1 MWESVGLYKCITLD
15 TNLSP
20 NIQIS
25 TEPVFLGSSDSG
37 SSLIQSACD
46 IRDRVTI
53 CSKAALVRKATR
65 TNIHAL
71 DHSLTMNPLCI
82 LCPTPQYIVMFLSE
96 YISLPELF
104 L

>member
-37 SSLIQSACD
+37 SSPIQSACD
-46 IRDRVTI
+46 IR
-53 CSKAALVRKATR
+53 R
-65 TNIHAL
+65 T
-71 DHSLTMNPLCI
+71 
-82 LCPTPQYIVMFLSE
+82 E
-96 YISLPELF
+96 
-104 L
+104 